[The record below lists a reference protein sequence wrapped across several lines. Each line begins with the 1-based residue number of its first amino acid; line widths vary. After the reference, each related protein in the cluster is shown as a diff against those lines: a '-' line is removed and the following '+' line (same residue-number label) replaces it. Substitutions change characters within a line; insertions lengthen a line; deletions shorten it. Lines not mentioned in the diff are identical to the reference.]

1 MKKIGKT
8 TRPFRY
14 ELNQILYDYSVGV
27 MNRFKELNLVGRVPE
42 ELWMEA
48 CNIVQEAMTKTI
60 PKKKKWKKAKW
71 LSEEAL
77 QIAEKRREVKS
88 KGERV
93 RYTQQN
99 AEFKRIARK
108 DKKTF
113 LSEQC
118 KEIEENN
125 RMKETSDIFKKIGDI
140 KGTFRVR
147 MGTIKNRMVRA

>member
-27 MNRFKELNLVGRVPE
+27 KNRFKELNLVGRVPE